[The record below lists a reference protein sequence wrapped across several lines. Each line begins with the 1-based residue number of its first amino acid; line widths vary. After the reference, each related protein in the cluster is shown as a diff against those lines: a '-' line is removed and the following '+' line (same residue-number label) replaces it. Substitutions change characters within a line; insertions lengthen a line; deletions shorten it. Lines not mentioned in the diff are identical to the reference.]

1 MSKDALAIRGFVDAV
16 AEAMAIQRRF
26 TRGHAAAI
34 LDDAGTLLD
43 LTVFTAPDH
52 SMHDALDWAGCI
64 LLDDGRATRLVLLS
78 AVTTSVRR
86 ACEGDIDVLRRA
98 RARFGERG
106 VTVIDW
112 IQTDGEDIR
121 SLAFTLGIDVWD
133 PPAAATG
140 R

>member
-1 MSKDALAIRGFVDAV
+1 MGKDTLAIRGFVDAL
-16 AEAMAIQRRF
+16 AEAVAIQQRF
-26 TRGHAAAI
+26 KRGHAAAV

-43 LTVFTAPDH
+43 LTVFTARDH
-52 SMHDALDWAGCI
+52 SMHDALDWASCI
-64 LLDDGRATRLVLLS
+64 VLGDVRAARVVLLS
-78 AVTTSVRR
+78 AATSSVRQL
-86 ACEGDIDVLRRA
+86 CEADLDLLRQA

-106 VTVIDW
+106 VTIVDW

-121 SLAFTLGIDVWD
+121 SLAFTIGIDAWD

>member
-1 MSKDALAIRGFVDAV
+1 MSEDTLAIRGFVDAV
-16 AEAMAIQRRF
+16 AEAMAIRQRFR
-26 TRGHAAAI
+26 RGHAAAV

-43 LTVFTAPDH
+43 LTVFTAHDH
-52 SMHDALDWAGCI
+52 SMHDALDWASCMV
-64 LLDDGRATRLVLLS
+64 LDDDRATRLVLLS
-78 AVTTSVRR
+78 AVTTSVRQP
-86 ACEGDIDVLRRA
+86 CEADLGVLRRA
-98 RARFGERG
+98 RAAFGDRG

-121 SLAFTLGIDVWD
+121 SLAFTLGIDAWD